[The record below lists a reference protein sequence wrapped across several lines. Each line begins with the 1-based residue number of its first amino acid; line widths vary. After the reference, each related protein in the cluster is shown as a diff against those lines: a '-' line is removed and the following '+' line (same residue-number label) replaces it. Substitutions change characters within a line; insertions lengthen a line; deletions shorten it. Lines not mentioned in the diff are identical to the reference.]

1 MSHIKNLIAISLLG
15 LSSIAGASTFTFSGN
30 FVNQTDV
37 ARVDFSV
44 ASDATNVRLW
54 TDSFMANATN
64 PSGTN
69 FDPITALWNTSTGAL
84 ISQNDD
90 NASINPAT
98 QTYYDSGFSL
108 ATLVAG
114 DYFFTV
120 AAFNNFAAGS
130 NISNGFGFDG
140 QAPIAISLFN
150 QPANRD
156 NARGSLWRVNLDGV
170 DTATGPVDT
179 NPSTVPLP
187 GAVWLFGTAIAGF
200 VGFSRKK
207 TV

>member
-1 MSHIKNLIAISLLG
+1 MSHIKKIVAISLLG
-15 LSSIAGASTFTFSGN
+15 LSSIASASTFTFSGN

-44 ASDATNVRLW
+44 GSAATNVRVW
-54 TDSFMANATN
+54 TDSFMANVAN

-90 NASINPAT
+90 NATINPAT
-98 QTYYDSGFSL
+98 QTFFDSGFSL
-108 ATLVAG
+108 ATLAAG

-120 AAFNNFAAGS
+120 AAYNNFAAGS

-140 QAPIAISLFN
+140 LAPIAIGLFN
-150 QPANRD
+150 QPANGN
-156 NARGSLWRVNLDGV
+156 NARGSFWRVNLDGV
-170 DTATGPVDT
+170 DTATGPVDP
-179 NPSTVPLP
+179 NPSAVPLP

-200 VGFSRKK
+200 AGFGRRK

>member
-1 MSHIKNLIAISLLG
+1 MSHIRQIVAISLL
-15 LSSIAGASTFTFSGN
+15 SISGIASASTFTFSGN
-30 FVNQTDV
+30 FINQTDV

-44 ASDATNVRLW
+44 ASNATNVRLW
-54 TDSFMANATN
+54 TDSFQANATN
-64 PSGTN
+64 PNGTN

-90 NASINPAT
+90 NSSINSST

-108 ATLVAG
+108 ATLAAG

-120 AAFNNFAAGS
+120 AAFNNFAAGT
-130 NISNGFGFDG
+130 NISGGFQFDG
-140 QAPIAISLFN
+140 LAPIAIGLFN
-150 QPANRD
+150 QPANSG
-156 NARGSLWRVNLDGV
+156 NARGSFWRVNLDGV
-170 DTATGPVDT
+170 DNATGPV
-179 NPSTVPLP
+179 NPSAVPLP

-200 VGFSRKK
+200 AGFSRRK

>member
-1 MSHIKNLIAISLLG
+1 MSHIKKLVAISLLS
-15 LSSIAGASTFTFSGN
+15 LSSIASAATFTFSGN
-30 FVNQTDV
+30 FVNHTDV

-84 ISQNDD
+84 INQNDD
-90 NASINPAT
+90 NPSINPAT
-98 QTYYDSGFSL
+98 QTFYDSGFSL
-108 ATLVAG
+108 ATLAAG

-130 NISNGFGFDG
+130 NISNGFNFDG
-140 QAPIAISLFN
+140 QAPIAIGLFN
-150 QPANRD
+150 QPANAL
-156 NARGSLWRVNLDGV
+156 NARGSFWSVNLDGV
-170 DTATGPVDT
+170 DTATGPV
-179 NPSTVPLP
+179 SAIPLP

-200 VGFSRKK
+200 AGFGRRK
-207 TV
+207 TI

>member
-140 QAPIAISLFN
+140 QAPIAIGLFN
-150 QPANRD
+150 PPLNSAT
-156 NARGSLWRVNLDGV
+156 GSFWRVNLDGV
-170 DTATGPVDT
+170 DTATGSV
-179 NPSTVPLP
+179 SAVPLP
-187 GAVWLFGTAIAGF
+187 AAVWLFGTAIAGF
-200 VGFSRKK
+200 AGFGCRK

>member
-1 MSHIKNLIAISLLG
+1 MSHIKKIVAISLLG
-15 LSSIAGASTFTFSGN
+15 LSNIASASTFTFSGN
-30 FVNQTDV
+30 FVNQKDV

-44 ASDATNVRLW
+44 ASNATNVRLW

-64 PSGTN
+64 PFGTN

-90 NASINPAT
+90 DNSINPAT
-98 QTYYDSGFSL
+98 QTGFDSGFSL
-108 ATLVAG
+108 ATLAAG
-114 DYFFTV
+114 NYFFTV

-130 NISNGFGFDG
+130 NISNGFLFDG
-140 QAPIAISLFN
+140 LDPIAIGMFN
-150 QPANRD
+150 QPLNG
-156 NARGSLWRVNLDGV
+156 NNERGSFWRVNLDGV
-170 DTATGPVDT
+170 DMATGPVDP
-179 NPSTVPLP
+179 NPSAVPLP

-200 VGFSRKK
+200 AGFGRRK